1 MTTVKSLLEC
11 KIEEYYVVWL
21 LLCWL
26 VFWMLLLSGLRL

>member
-1 MTTVKSLLEC
+1 MTTVKSLLER